1 MAAMSK
7 TPDDLTAWLALLYAR
22 SVSPGRLDALRASL
36 GSLEELRRASADT
49 LAAHGLSD
57 GAVARLR
64 APDPEQLRRDL
75 GWLERDGRGLL
86 TCDDPRYPALLRGL
100 DDAPPALF
108 YVGSPDI
115 LSLPQLAIV
124 GSRNPTAS
132 GRDTAAAFAHHL
144 AGVGLCIVSGLA
156 TGIDAAAHRGALA
169 ANGHTVAVCGT
180 GLDSIYPSAN
190 RALAIEIAERGLL
203 LSELPVGTPARA
215 HHFPLRNRLISGLAV
230 GTLVVEAARKSGSL
244 ITAQRAVEQG
254 RDVFAVPGSIHNP
267 LARGCH
273 QLLREGAKLV
283 ESSEDILVELGAL
296 VQAHVSR
303 DRTRDGPAQRYDSDD
318 GPGDDDADYQELLNA
333 LDYDPVSVDTLIDR
347 TALTADAVSSMLL
360 ILELQGRVTP
370 VAGGRYVRAR
380 EGESSP

>member
-1 MAAMSK
+1 MPDVPQDP
-7 TPDDLTAWLALLYAR
+7 TPWLALLYAR
-22 SVSPGRLDALRASL
+22 GVSPSALDGLRAEL
-36 GSLEELRRASADT
+36 GTVEDVVNASTDV
-49 LAAHGLSD
+49 LSAHGIGD
-57 GAVARLR
+57 GAIARMH
-64 APDPEQLRRDL
+64 APDPEQLKRDL
-75 GWLERDGRGLL
+75 TWLERDGRGLL
-86 TCDDPRYPALLRGL
+86 TCDDPRYPSLLRAL
-100 DDAPPALF
+100 PDAPPALYF
-108 YVGSPDI
+108 VGTPDI
-115 LSLPQLAIV
+115 LTLPQLAIV
-124 GSRNPTAS
+124 GSRNPTTS

-169 ANGHTVAVCGT
+169 ADGHTVAVCGT
-180 GLDSIYPSAN
+180 GLDSVYPSAN

-203 LSELPVGTPARA
+203 LSELPVGTSARA
-215 HHFPLRNRLISGLAV
+215 HHFPLRNRLISGLSV

-296 VQAHVSR
+296 VQAHVAAESPP
-303 DRTRDGPAQRYDSDD
+303 DTNTDIDDSDH
-318 GPGDDDADYQELLNA
+318 GAPEDDPEYQNLLNA
-333 LDYDPVSVDTLIDR
+333 LDHDPVTVDTLIER

-370 VAGGRYVRAR
+370 VSGGRYVLAD
-380 EGESSP
+380 GGDSSQ